1 MANRENLEKLYFRVI
16 EWGTY
21 AALFTPLV
29 FIKDYF
35 FPFVVPKTI
44 FFRIAVD
51 VIFLAYILLAMSN
64 PKYRPKLNALTIA
77 VTVFMGILVLTSI
90 TGVNFER
97 SFWSIFERMTGLLTF
112 FHLFAFYIVLTSV
125 FRERKYWERILSAS
139 ILVGAL
145 ICLYSWTADQA
156 ITRGGA
162 TLGNSSF
169 LSAYLLFN
177 IFFSVVL
184 LTLKSGF
191 WRILYGSALIM
202 FLIVLLGGPTKGA
215 VSAFWGGLFVFGF
228 SYLMFYL
235 FSSRRKLFKNITI
248 GFIVLAILGGA
259 GILQLGFVQERAIE
273 IWNSSSVQSRLVV
286 WNMGWQGWQ
295 EKLWLGWGPEN
306 FNIPF
311 AKYYNPELPLTQD
324 IWYDRV
330 HNVVLDTGVTSG
342 ILGLVGYLAI
352 FGVAI
357 WQLIRVSTKVSEM
370 KNLILPLGMIS
381 LLLIYFAQNF
391 WVFDMISSYVVFF
404 LALAFISFL
413 ISPQKEEEYNAQ
425 PKSFYSIIG
434 AVLIII
440 TVFIF
445 YFGNI
450 QVARA
455 SKDTVRG
462 LYYPLEQSIEY
473 FQKALNSSPI
483 SQFEAPEQL
492 STRIIAL
499 AQEQNQNQ
507 QLLQQ
512 GLQMAEEEMKKTI
525 EKNPLDFRN
534 YLFLGKYYNSL
545 YQVTQNKE
553 NLVLAE
559 GILKKAEEFSP
570 KNQQVF
576 WFLAQTK
583 LFDGKTEEAIDF
595 LQKAVDLEPRLSQS
609 HWYLAMAYSTA
620 GKYDLAL
627 EEAMKSKD
635 LGYDWENRAEGI
647 KQVIEIYRG
656 LGNTDALL
664 PLYERG
670 VQIAPEDANL
680 WANLADIYAAY
691 GEKEKAKEAAEKVL
705 KLKPELKS
713 QIEEFLKDLGY

>member
-1 MANRENLEKLYFRVI
+1 LEKLYFRII

-29 FIKDYF
+29 FVKDYF

-51 VIFLAYILLAMSN
+51 VIFFAYILLAMSN
-64 PKYRPKLNALTIA
+64 AKYRPKFNALTVA
-77 VTVFMGILVLTSI
+77 VTIFMGILVLTSI

-97 SFWSIFERMTGLLTF
+97 SFWSTFERMTGLLTF
-112 FHLFAFYIVLTSV
+112 FHLYAFYIVLTSV

-139 ILVGAL
+139 ILVGVL
-145 ICLYSWTADQA
+145 ICFYVLTSSET
-156 ITRGGA
+156 ITRGGG
-162 TLGNSSF
+162 TLGNVSF
-169 LSAYLLFN
+169 FATYLIFN
-177 IFFSVVL
+177 IFFALALFLIKNGGWKIVYGIAFFIMV
-184 LTLKSGF
+184 LTLFFPQGEFPRGGVGAFCIGIFLLVLGYMVFSQNKLLKKF
-191 WRILYGSALIM
+191 TLVILI
-202 FLIVLLGGPTKGA
+202 LG
-215 VSAFWGGLFVFGF
+215 VSA
-228 SYLMFYL
+228 
-235 FSSRRKLFKNITI
+235 
-248 GFIVLAILGGA
+248 AI
-259 GILQLGFVQERAIE
+259 GILQTSFFREKMFDIE
-273 IWNSSSVQSRLVV
+273 HIGGRSREIV
-286 WNMGWQGWQ
+286 WQMAWQGWQ
-295 EKLWLGWGPEN
+295 EKFWLGWGQEN

-311 AKYYNPELPLTQD
+311 AKYFDPELPMTVD
-324 IWYDRV
+324 IWYDRA
-330 HNVVLDTGVTSG
+330 HNVVLDTGVSSG
-342 ILGLVGYLAI
+342 IVGLLSYLSI

-357 WQLIRVSTKVSEM
+357 YELLKASARVAVV
-370 KNLILPLGMIS
+370 KNLFFPLGMVV
-381 LLLIYFAQNF
+381 LLIIYFIQNLF
-391 WVFDMISSYVVFF
+391 VFDMISSYMIFF
-404 LALAFISFL
+404 LTLAFIDFL

-434 AVLIII
+434 AVLIIV
-440 TVFIF
+440 TVFTF

-473 FQKALNSSPI
+473 FKRALNSSPI
-483 SQFEAPEQL
+483 SQFETPEQL

-525 EKNPLDFRN
+525 ENNPLDFRN
-534 YLFLGKYYNSL
+534 YLFLGRYYNSL

-559 GILKKAEEFSP
+559 EILKKAEEFSP

-609 HWYLAMAYSTA
+609 HWYLALSYSTA

-635 LGYDWENRAEGI
+635 LGYDWESRAEGI
-647 KQVIEIYRG
+647 RQVIEIYRG

-670 VQIAPEDANL
+670 VQIAPEDANF
-680 WANLADIYAAY
+680 WANLADLYAQL
-691 GEKEKAKEAAEKVL
+691 GEREKARDAAEKVL

>member
-1 MANRENLEKLYFRVI
+1 
-16 EWGTY
+16 
-21 AALFTPLV
+21 
-29 FIKDYF
+29 
-35 FPFVVPKTI
+35 
-44 FFRIAVD
+44 
-51 VIFLAYILLAMSN
+51 
-64 PKYRPKLNALTIA
+64 
-77 VTVFMGILVLTSI
+77 
-90 TGVNFER
+90 
-97 SFWSIFERMTGLLTF
+97 
-112 FHLFAFYIVLTSV
+112 
-125 FRERKYWERILSAS
+125 
-139 ILVGAL
+139 
-145 ICLYSWTADQA
+145 
-156 ITRGGA
+156 
-162 TLGNSSF
+162 
-169 LSAYLLFN
+169 
-177 IFFSVVL
+177 
-184 LTLKSGF
+184 
-191 WRILYGSALIM
+191 
-202 FLIVLLGGPTKGA
+202 
-215 VSAFWGGLFVFGF
+215 
-228 SYLMFYL
+228 
-235 FSSRRKLFKNITI
+235 
-248 GFIVLAILGGA
+248 
-259 GILQLGFVQERAIE
+259 
-273 IWNSSSVQSRLVV
+273 
-286 WNMGWQGWQ
+286 
-295 EKLWLGWGPEN
+295 
-306 FNIPF
+306 
-311 AKYYNPELPLTQD
+311 
-324 IWYDRV
+324 
-330 HNVVLDTGVTSG
+330 
-342 ILGLVGYLAI
+342 
-352 FGVAI
+352 
-357 WQLIRVSTKVSEM
+357 
-370 KNLILPLGMIS
+370 
-381 LLLIYFAQNF
+381 
-391 WVFDMISSYVVFF
+391 
-404 LALAFISFL
+404 
-413 ISPQKEEEYNAQ
+413 
-425 PKSFYSIIG
+425 
-434 AVLIII
+434 
-440 TVFIF
+440 
-445 YFGNI
+445 
-450 QVARA
+450 
-455 SKDTVRG
+455 
-462 LYYPLEQSIEY
+462 
-473 FQKALNSSPI
+473 LNSSPI